1 MSMEKTKEFTVILK
15 AHIFLA
21 DDEATE
27 STVRYLLEED
37 LRDKGWD
44 CEINLVEEQ

>member
-1 MSMEKTKEFTVILK
+1 MEKTKEFTVTLK
-15 AHIFLA
+15 VHIFLT

-27 STVRYLLEED
+27 SSVRYLLEED

-44 CEINLVEEQ
+44 CEVDLIEKK

>member
-1 MSMEKTKEFTVILK
+1 MEKTKEFTVILK
-15 AHIFLA
+15 AHIFLT

-27 STVRYLLEED
+27 SSVRYLLEED

-44 CEINLVEEQ
+44 CEVDLIKKK